1 MIDEGNTVNWADSVV
16 GDRTLS
22 FAVIVTLPGK
32 VGGVV
37 IKTINLPVLSDLGCD
52 DGVMSV
58 PLNDKWINDVCAKPA
73 PDTLT
78 IVPGT
83 PDVGLSVIDGDS
95 TVNCE
100 DSFVGGIAL
109 SVAVTVAL
117 PRPVTG
123 VVIKITNLPVPSVF
137 A

>member
-16 GDRTLS
+16 GDRALS

-58 PLNDKWINDVCAKPA
+58 PLNDKWINDVCAKPT
-73 PDTLT
+73 PDTLSK
-78 IVPGT
+78 VPGT

-95 TVNCE
+95 TVNVA
-100 DSFVGGIAL
+100 DSVVVAL
-109 SVAVTVAL
+109 SFAVIVAFPGRVV
-117 PRPVTG
+117 G
-123 VVIKITNLPVPSVF
+123 VVIIMLNIPVAEDF
-137 A
+137 R